1 MDRNSRFRVVI
12 AMAILV
18 VGLAGAGLVLGT
30 DVAVAHEGSGDHNGH
45 CASSKSAERDGEIR
59 ALEIAHPIDRDGD
72 GAISGF
78 RIDVRSD
85 SRQSLPRRQGKE
97 VYEKLWKGLTS
108 RYLGIALPVKDGCID
123 LVPGYRLTV
132 KTQSGRVRLGAIHPS
147 NPDTYPG
154 VGKVTE
160 SSAHYVTRLETDS
173 NGHRYIPGAA
183 RVDAGSPSG
192 PLYLVPGY
200 NAWPTETSELVGG
213 DGTAR
218 ITEIRAETCWRPRG
232 HGSFGGE
239 FKGTSLDGCWTRGDN
254 QLGGILKS
262 AVKAFAGTATR
273 TRSID
278 REIEAPGLDRTTTI
292 SVTSDPAGATVYD
305 SAGRALGTTPF
316 TTSVRVDAAG
326 SYTGAPSSGGAGAAA
341 AAAATGG
348 IERRWDLAVDK
359 PGYEREDVTLTL
371 TDDNPTAAV
380 TLDRERE
387 RVTVTSEPTDMA
399 VWVNGDQVGHTPWTK
414 LLPTGEKY
422 DVTVGVP
429 LEDSLVLHYNQ
440 SFTDVEPGTTLH
452 ADLPEK
458 EFTTDTT
465 VSVPPVTTYVNSST
479 TEAVQE
485 ATSYSDGLGGY
496 VTNLSTIG
504 TPSLVSINRSRDMT
518 TVLDPAVANVSA
530 LQFLNATMA
539 IAPGRPRIDTA
550 VRFDATASDSL
561 LGSIDGYR
569 WQFGDGTT
577 ATGRLADHTYSA
589 TGTYPVTL
597 TVTDTEGETAAA
609 TRSLTVRNTPPI
621 AHFGVSTAGPTTVG
635 SSVSFDASTSS
646 DPEGAISKYEWG
658 FGDGST
664 ASGPSVSHS
673 FTEPGNATVTLAV
686 TDSGGKSDTVT
697 RTVRVIR
704 PNRSPTSAMR
714 VEPAAGSSSVAFSG
728 RESDDP
734 DGSVR
739 QFVWD
744 FGDGRSANGTAVTH
758 EFNASGT
765 YTVELLVVDDDGK
778 TDALSRTVTVPMTT
792 ADGASTAPQPGDTG
806 DPAEPDV
813 ATTAADGPPADS
825 SEPDDSPADADGD
838 GYPDGVEIELGTDP
852 AEPTG
857 PLAYWLARLRSI
869 AAGLLGTVVG

>member
-1 MDRNSRFRVVI
+1 MDNSRAGVVL
-12 AMAILV
+12 ATAILV
-18 VGLAGAGLVLGT
+18 VGLVGAGLLLGT
-30 DVAVAHEGSGDHNGH
+30 DVAVAHEGSGEHNGH
-45 CASSKSAERDGEIR
+45 CESSKSAKRDGEIR
-59 ALEIAHPIDRDGD
+59 ALEVAHPIDRDGD

-85 SRQSLPRRQGKE
+85 SRQSLPRRKGKE
-97 VYEKLWKGLTS
+97 AYEKLWKGLTS
-108 RYLGIALPVKDGCID
+108 RYLGIALPMKDGCVD

-132 KTQSGRVRLGAIHPS
+132 KTQSGRTRLGAIHPS
-147 NPDTYPG
+147 DPDKYPG

-160 SSAHYVTRLETDS
+160 SSSHYVTRLETDS
-173 NGHRYIPGAA
+173 NGHRYVPGAA
-183 RVDAGSPSG
+183 RVDAGSSGG
-192 PLYLVPGY
+192 PLYFVPNY
-200 NAWPTETSELVGG
+200 NTWPTETSELVGG

-232 HGSFGGE
+232 HLSFGGE
-239 FKGTSLDGCWTRGDN
+239 FKGTSVDRCRSPDDAN
-254 QLGGILKS
+254 VGGVLKS
-262 AVKAFAGTATR
+262 VLKSFAGTSTL
-273 TRSID
+273 TRSMD
-278 REIEAPGLDRTTTI
+278 REIEAPGLDRKTTV

-305 SAGRALGTTPF
+305 GSGTPLGTTPF
-316 TTSVRVDAAG
+316 TTEVRVDVAG
-326 SYTGAPSSGGAGAAA
+326 SYTGAPSSGGAAAAVAAA
-341 AAAATGG
+341 AGG

-371 TDDNPTAAV
+371 TDDDPTAAV
-380 TLDRERE
+380 ALDRERE
-387 RVTVTSEPTDMA
+387 RVTVTSEPSDMA
-399 VWVNGDQVGHTPWTK
+399 VWLDGDQVGHTPWTK
-414 LLPTGEKY
+414 RLPTNEKY

-429 LEDSLVLHYNQ
+429 LEDSFVLHYNQ
-440 SFTDVEPGTTLH
+440 SFTAVEPGTTLH

-465 VSVPPVTTYVNSST
+465 VSVPPVNTYVNSST
-479 TEAVQE
+479 TEAVQA
-485 ATSYSDGLGGY
+485 ATSYSDVLGGY

-504 TPSLVSINRSRDMT
+504 SPSLVSINRSRDMT
-518 TVLDPAVANVSA
+518 TVLDPVVANTSA

-539 IAPGRPRIDTA
+539 IAPGGPRIDTA
-550 VRFDATASDSL
+550 VRFDATASHSL

-569 WQFGDGTT
+569 WQFGDGTA
-577 ATGRLADHTYSA
+577 ATGRLADHTYTS

-597 TVTDTEGETAAA
+597 TVTDTAGETASV

-621 AHFGVSTAGPTTVG
+621 AHFGVSAAGPTTVG

-646 DPEGAISKYEWG
+646 DPEGAISTYEWD

-664 ASGPSVSHS
+664 ATGPTVSHT

-697 RTVRVIR
+697 RTVRVLR
-704 PNRSPTSAMR
+704 PNRPPTAAMR
-714 VEPAAGSSSVAFSG
+714 MEPAAGASAVDFSG
-728 RESDDP
+728 RESSDP

-744 FGDGRSANGTAVTH
+744 FGDGRAANGTAVTH

-765 YTVELLVVDDDGK
+765 YTVELLVVDDDGH
-778 TDALSRTVTVPMTT
+778 TDALSRTVTVPLTT
-792 ADGASTAPQPGDTG
+792 PVDGTTAPQRTETG
-806 DPAEPDV
+806 DSATPDE
-813 ATTAADGPPADS
+813 ATTAADGAPPETSVA
-825 SEPDDSPADADGD
+825 EDSPSDADGD
-838 GYPDGVEIELGTDP
+838 GYPDGVEVELGTDP

-869 AAGLLGTVVG
+869 AAGLLGTLAG